1 MGISIQESAF
11 WIDNFSCLNPLVHP
25 QPRHRQEALNGV
37 VTRLGVRSIA
47 DVRSAAV
54 AASAAAAAAAV
65 VAAPDAAPGS
75 VEVKGQWWFHTL
87 PTIMEINDGL
97 VYDYGNKWW
106 FI

>member
-1 MGISIQESAF
+1 MEYPKGI
-11 WIDNFSCLNPLVHP
+11 CLLDRSFQLWKNPLVHP

-75 VEVKGQWWFHTL
+75 GW
-87 PTIMEINDGL
+87 G
-97 VYDYGNKWW
+97 
-106 FI
+106 